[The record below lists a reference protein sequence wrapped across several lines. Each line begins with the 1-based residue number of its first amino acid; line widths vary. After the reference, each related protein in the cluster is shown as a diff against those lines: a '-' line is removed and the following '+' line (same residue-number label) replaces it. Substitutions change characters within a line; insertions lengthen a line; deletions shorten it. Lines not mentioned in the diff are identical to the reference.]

1 MAQVQGIVMTTF
13 ASIFSGGE
21 GAGVG
26 ARSAGLEHIWG
37 IEIDPQIASIARA
50 NRFNVYINDVRLG
63 PDGIDEI
70 PDVLHASPPCPNFS
84 SAKHGGGETR
94 EDIELA
100 QATAWFIR
108 ALRPPVFTLENVWLY
123 RKSQSWRIIAQAL
136 SECGYWFDVAHINA
150 ADFGVPQTRKRMWVR
165 ALRGQMV
172 PHLLPPEPWVGW
184 YAAIEDLI
192 PGLPET
198 EFAPWQLKRMPD
210 ELRETVLMSQGISR
224 DHKGGEYPMG
234 TRCAEE
240 PAYTVT
246 ANSNMNGVRAFLV
259 TNSSQGG
266 QEPVMRKDDEPATT
280 VTQGSGGRCRA
291 FLVTGQYNKPAGEA
305 DRGPQVRSDDVPAN
319 TITASNKGDW
329 RAAVHGRVV
338 IVDKRCLARF
348 QSFPDDYWLPD
359 AKGLASRV
367 VGNAVPPLQYQK
379 IIQELIRR

>member
-1 MAQVQGIVMTTF
+1 MTTY

-21 GAGVG
+21 GCGVG
-26 ARSAGLEHIWG
+26 ARAAGLEHIWG
-37 IEIDPQIASIARA
+37 IENIMAIAVTAWKNGFGS
-50 NRFNVYINDVRLG
+50 VHWQDVRRVNPSFLAS
-63 PDGIDEI
+63 
-70 PDVLHASPPCPNFS
+70 PDVFHASPPCPRFS
-84 SAKHGGGETR
+84 PANQYRGETQ
-94 EDIELA
+94 EDIDLA
-100 QATAWFIR
+100 LATARFIR
-108 ALRPPVFTLENVWLY
+108 VLRPPVFTLENVWMY
-123 RKSQSWRIIAQAL
+123 RKSESWRVIAQAL
-136 SECGYWFDVAHINA
+136 VECGYWFDVAHLNA

-172 PHLLPPEPWVGW
+172 PHLLLPEPWVGW

-192 PGLPET
+192 PDLPET

-210 ELRETVLMSQGISR
+210 ELRETVLMSQG
-224 DHKGGEYPMG
+224 HYEGGPLLKRS
-234 TRCAEE
+234 TDE

-246 ANSNMNGVRAFLV
+246 ANVNMNTVRAFLV

-266 QEPVMRKDDEPATT
+266 QEPVMRKGNEPATT

-291 FLVTGQYNKPAGEA
+291 FLVTGQYNKPSGEA
-305 DRGPQVRSDDVPAN
+305 DRGPQVRGENAPAN
-319 TITASNKGDW
+319 TVTASNKGDW

-338 IVDKRCLARF
+338 MVDKRCLARF

-379 IIQELIRR
+379 IIQELIR